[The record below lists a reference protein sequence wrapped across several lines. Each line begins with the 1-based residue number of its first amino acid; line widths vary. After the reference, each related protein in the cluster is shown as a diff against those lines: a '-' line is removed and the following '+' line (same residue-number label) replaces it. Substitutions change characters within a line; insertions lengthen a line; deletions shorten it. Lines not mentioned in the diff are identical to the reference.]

1 MMKRYSQ
8 ALAAVA
14 LAWFSGSASAQ
25 QSALSSPSAAGAS
38 AAASAN
44 CSPCEPA
51 CETSCG
57 GFYGSAGVLFLKAC
71 ANSNNAYSSFDCPY
85 ENGMASSHFTTI
97 NDFENGIDLGYRVEA
112 GWTNGCGSGA
122 RLRYFYFESAQSF
135 SVIDNLSD
143 SPTDPNIP
151 GTGIISV
158 KSSASPLGIQ
168 LASVGTV
175 LDPSQLVF
183 QNRIRVSIWDLE
195 ATRNTQCGCLDL
207 TWSAGLRYLQINQD
221 YNADESLINLPPTE
235 FFSPGSTID
244 QHIRS
249 QHTLNGLG
257 PILGLEGRHTL
268 WDSLRVYGS
277 GRVGFIFCEG
287 HQEAFYLGNFNPQ
300 FEIAPVS
307 RSASE
312 TRSRM
317 VTNAEVELG
326 LEYGFELS
334 RSSEVYLRTGLI
346 GMVFCGAG
354 NSSRSAIGAPAD
366 EPKNENLSLFGI
378 NVSVGVRY

>member
-1 MMKRYSQ
+1 MLKRYSQ

-14 LAWFSGSASAQ
+14 LAWFSGAAYAQ
-25 QSALSSPSAAGAS
+25 QPPAS
-38 AAASAN
+38 TAQAAAA
-44 CSPCEPA
+44 CSTCAPV

-57 GFYGSAGVLFLKAC
+57 GFYGSTGVLFLKAC

-85 ENGMASSHFTTI
+85 HDGMALSHFTTI
-97 NDFENGIDLGYRVEA
+97 NDFENGIDLGYRTEIGYV
-112 GWTNGCGSGA
+112 NGCGWGA
-122 RLRYFYFESAQSF
+122 RLRYFYFESADSI
-135 SVIDNLSD
+135 STIDNLSD
-143 SPTDPNIP
+143 RADA

-158 KSSASPLGIQ
+158 KSTASPLGIQ
-168 LASVGTV
+168 FSSVGNEE
-175 LDPSQLVF
+175 DPSTLVF

-195 ATRNTQCGCLDL
+195 ATKSTRCGCLDL

-221 YNADESLINLPPTE
+221 YNADEALNTLPPSTA
-235 FFSPGSTID
+235 FPPASTID

-268 WDSLRVYGS
+268 WDSLRVYGV

-300 FEIAPVS
+300 FGIEPAT

-312 TRSRM
+312 TRNKM
-317 VTNAEVELG
+317 VTTTEVEVG
-326 LEYGFELS
+326 LEYGYELS
-334 RSSEVYLRTGLI
+334 RNSEAYLRVGVV
-346 GMVFCGAG
+346 GMVFGGAG

-366 EPKNENLSLFGI
+366 DIKNDNLSLFGL

>member
-1 MMKRYSQ
+1 MLKRYSQ

-14 LAWFSGSASAQ
+14 LAWFSGAAQAQ
-25 QSALSSPSAAGAS
+25 QPAVSTPPN
-38 AAASAN
+38 AAAAAAIN
-44 CSPCEPA
+44 CAPCAPV
-51 CETSCG
+51 CEASCG
-57 GFYGSAGVLFLKAC
+57 GFYGNAGVLFLRAC

-85 ENGMASSHFTTI
+85 HDGIASSHFTTI
-97 NDFENGIDLGYRVEA
+97 TDFENGIDPGYRVEV
-112 GWTNGCGSGA
+112 GWTNGCGTGG
-122 RLRYFYFESAQSF
+122 RLRYFHFESAQSF

-143 SPTDPNIP
+143 IP
-151 GTGIISV
+151 DAGNGIISV
-158 KSSASPLGIQ
+158 KSTASPLGIQ
-168 LASVGTV
+168 FSSVGNEEN
-175 LDPSQLVF
+175 PSQLVF
-183 QNRIRVSIWDLE
+183 QNRIRVTIWDLE
-195 ATRNTQCGCLDL
+195 ATKNTRCGCLDL

-221 YNADESLINLPPTE
+221 YNADEALINLPPTTS
-235 FFSPGSTID
+235 FPGGATID

-257 PILGLEGRHTL
+257 PILGLEGRHNL
-268 WDSLRVYGS
+268 WDTLRIYGS

-300 FEIAPVS
+300 SEIAPIT

-312 TRSRM
+312 NRSKM

-326 LEYGFELS
+326 LEYGYELS
-334 RSSEVYLRTGLI
+334 RNSEAYLRVGLV
-346 GMVFCGAG
+346 GMVFGGAG

-366 EPKNENLSLFGI
+366 DPKNENLSLFGI